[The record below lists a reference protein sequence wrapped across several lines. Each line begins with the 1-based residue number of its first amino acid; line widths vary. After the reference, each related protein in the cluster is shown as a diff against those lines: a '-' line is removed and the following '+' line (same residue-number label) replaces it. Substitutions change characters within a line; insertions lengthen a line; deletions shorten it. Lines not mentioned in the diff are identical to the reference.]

1 MEERLSEKFATID
14 ELMVD
19 LYFKEQLAELLV
31 KFENRK
37 DAPAG
42 MHYKRGKY
50 EYLVE
55 GKYLTVER
63 FTALFNVINRRIGP
77 KHPMAVREFV
87 KDVIIAVSVETIKHY
102 RSLDILDTVDP
113 IPDNDEVC
121 QICGGEMEQF
131 DGEYKQHQHD
141 YDSEPEVTV
150 IWESF
155 KCKQCG
161 NIISNEPEK

>member
-1 MEERLSEKFATID
+1 MEERISEKFATID
-14 ELMVD
+14 ELTAD
-19 LYFKEQLAELLV
+19 AYFKDALAEVLV

-37 DAPAG
+37 EPPAG

-63 FTALFNVINRRIGP
+63 FIALFNVINRHIGP

-87 KDVIIAVSVETIKHY
+87 KDVVIAVSVETIKHY

-121 QICGGEMEQF
+121 QLCGGEMEQF
-131 DGEYKQHQHD
+131 DGEYKRLQHD
-141 YDSEPEVTV
+141 NGSEPEEIP

-155 KCKQCG
+155 KCKLCG

>member
-19 LYFKEQLAELLV
+19 PYFKEQLAELLV

-55 GKYLTVER
+55 GKYLTVDR
-63 FTALFNVINRRIGP
+63 FIALFKVINKHVGP

-87 KDVIIAVSVETIKHY
+87 KDVIT
-102 RSLDILDTVDP
+102 
-113 IPDNDEVC
+113 
-121 QICGGEMEQF
+121 
-131 DGEYKQHQHD
+131 
-141 YDSEPEVTV
+141 
-150 IWESF
+150 SF
-155 KCKQCG
+155 ASDCSR
-161 NIISNEPEK
+161 NLLLPLS